1 LVTAA
6 LFLVFG
12 AIIDREGA
20 GDFASLGGL
29 ARKLPVTAFFL
40 MVFSVAA
47 VALPLTSS
55 FVGEFLVIIGSWSAF
70 PTWTLVSMTGV
81 VLGAVYT
88 LTAYMKT
95 MFGPAHDTVPLRRSD
110 IRGGDALVLISLV
123 AAVVA
128 LGVVPGKLLS
138 LVDSSLS
145 TQLKMYRTDS
155 RASMKDKV
163 FREQRFVGASVVQ
176 AITVTVVS
184 NQDKAQ
190 AL

>member
-1 LVTAA
+1 
-6 LFLVFG
+6 
-12 AIIDREGA
+12 
-20 GDFASLGGL
+20 
-29 ARKLPVTAFFL
+29 
-40 MVFSVAA
+40 
-47 VALPLTSS
+47 
-55 FVGEFLVIIGSWSAF
+55 
-70 PTWTLVSMTGV
+70 
-81 VLGAVYT
+81 
-88 LTAYMKT
+88 